1 MNVIEVRPS
10 RCLVLLLAGGHAL
23 AAFSCLYL
31 PGFGLKGGGLLVVG
45 LALVHALGRQRRLLR
60 QFGLASDGS
69 LHLEPSVQHSVPA
82 SVSPSTVVSTGAIW
96 LAWRAG
102 VGRPSGAVL
111 LCRDQMS
118 ASEWRTL
125 QVWLRLRVASR
136 MVADVGA

>member
-1 MNVIEVRPS
+1 MNLIEVRPS
-10 RCLVLLLAGGHAL
+10 SCLALLLGGGHAL
-23 AAFSCLYL
+23 AAFSCLHL
-31 PGFGLKGGGLLVVG
+31 PGVGLKSGGLLVVG
-45 LALVHALGRQRRLLR
+45 LALAHALGRQHRLPR

-82 SVSPSTVVSTGAIW
+82 SVSPSTVVSSSAVW
-96 LAWRAG
+96 LAWSAG
-102 VGRPSGAVL
+102 IGRPSGTVL

-118 ASEWRTL
+118 ASDWRTL